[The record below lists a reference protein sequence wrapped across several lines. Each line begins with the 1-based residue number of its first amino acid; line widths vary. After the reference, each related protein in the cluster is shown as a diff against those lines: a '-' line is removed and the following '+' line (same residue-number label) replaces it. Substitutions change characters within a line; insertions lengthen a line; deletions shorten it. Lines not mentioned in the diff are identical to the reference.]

1 LKGDIL
7 VLSEQKGEE
16 LDNITYELL
25 TKGREIADQ
34 WEKKL
39 IVLVLGSNTDV
50 ATKLLTGMG
59 IVDDVLV
66 VDDPV
71 LHDHNTEAY
80 CKVISRVVKNF
91 SPTLFLVG
99 YTFLGMEVGPSV
111 AASLNIPM
119 ISNCVD
125 LEFADD
131 TLMATRPM
139 HNGTLHAKL
148 NLQGEVPYII
158 SFQKGALPRQG
169 RGSILKE
176 TTISLV
182 KAEIGEAALRS
193 KVIGIVETLGDIDI
207 TKAEVIVSAGRGI
220 GDKANIKLLKD
231 LADVLGGTVAG
242 SRAVVDMGWLP
253 LEYQV
258 GISGKTVTP
267 KIYFAC
273 GISGAS
279 HHVAGMRDSD
289 TIIAINKD
297 PNAPIFSVAHYGIV
311 GDVLE
316 LLPVITEEARRQC
329 H

>member
-1 LKGDIL
+1 MKGDVL

-39 IVLVLGSNTDV
+39 KVLVLGSNINV
-50 ATKLLTGMG
+50 ATKVLTGMG
-59 IVDDVLV
+59 IVDEVLV

-80 CKVISRVVKNF
+80 CKVISEVVKNVR
-91 SPTLFLVG
+91 PALFLVG
-99 YTFLGMEVGPSV
+99 YNFLGMEVGPSV
-111 AASLNIPM
+111 AASLNVPM
-119 ISNCVD
+119 VSNCVD
-125 LEFADD
+125 LEFADNM
-131 TLMATRPM
+131 LAATRPM
-139 HNGTLHAKL
+139 FNGTLHAKL
-148 NLQGEVPYII
+148 SLEGEVPYII

-169 RGSILKE
+169 GTSSPRE
-176 TTISLV
+176 TAISLV
-182 KAEIGEAALRS
+182 QAELGETALRS
-193 KVIGIVETLGDIDI
+193 KVIGIVETLSEIDI

-220 GDKANIKLLKD
+220 GDRANIKLLKD
-231 LADVLGGTVAG
+231 LAAVLGGTIAG

-289 TIIAINKD
+289 MIIAINKD
-297 PNAPIFSVAHYGIV
+297 VNAPIFGVAHYGIL

-316 LLPVITEEARRQC
+316 VLPVITEEARRQF

>member
-1 LKGDIL
+1 M
-7 VLSEQKGEE
+7 
-16 LDNITYELL
+16 
-25 TKGREIADQ
+25 
-34 WEKKL
+34 
-39 IVLVLGSNTDV
+39 VLVLGSHTD
-50 ATKLLTGMG
+50 AITKALAGMG
-59 IVDDVLV
+59 MVDDVLV

-71 LHDHNTEAY
+71 LHDHNTEVY
-80 CKVISRVVKNF
+80 CKVIARVVKNF
-91 SPTLFLVG
+91 KPALFLVG

-111 AASLNIPM
+111 ASGLNVPL
-119 ISNCVD
+119 ISNCVN

-131 TLMATRPM
+131 TLTATRPM
-139 HNGTLHAKL
+139 YNGTLHARL
-148 NLQGEVPYII
+148 NLAGEVPYII

-169 RGSILKE
+169 QGTIPRG
-176 TTISLV
+176 TAISLV
-182 KAEIGEAALRS
+182 KAEIGEATLRS
-193 KVIGIVETLGDIDI
+193 RVIGIVETLSEIDI

-231 LADVLGGTVAG
+231 LADVLGGTIAG

-297 PNAPIFSVAHYGIV
+297 ANAPIFGVAHYGIV

-316 LLPVITEEARRQC
+316 LLPVMTAEARRQF

>member
-1 LKGDIL
+1 MKGDIL

-25 TKGREIADQ
+25 AKGREIADR

-39 IVLVLGSNTDV
+39 MVLVLGSNTGT
-50 ATKLLTGMG
+50 ATKILTGMG
-59 IVDDVLV
+59 IVDEVLV

-71 LHDHNTEAY
+71 LHDHNTEVY

-91 SPTLFLVG
+91 SPALFLVG

-131 TLMATRPM
+131 TLRATRPM
-139 HNGTLHAKL
+139 YNGTLHAKL
-148 NLQGEVPYII
+148 NLHGEVPYII

-169 RGSILKE
+169 RGSILKD
-176 TTISLV
+176 TAVSLV
-182 KAEIGEAALRS
+182 KAEIAEATLRS
-193 KVIGIVETLGDIDI
+193 KVIGIVETLSDIDI

-267 KIYFAC
+267 KIYLAC

-297 PNAPIFSVAHYGIV
+297 PNAPIFSVAHYGIL

-316 LLPVITEEARRQC
+316 ILPFMTEEARRQF

>member
-7 VLSEQKGEE
+7 VLSEQKGDA

-39 IVLVLGSNTDV
+39 MVLVLGSNTNV
-50 ATKLLTGMG
+50 ITKALTDMG

-66 VDDPV
+66 VDDSV
-71 LHDHNTEAY
+71 LHDHNTEVY

-91 SPTLFLVG
+91 RPALFLVG
-99 YTFLGMEVGPSV
+99 YTFSGMEVGPLV
-111 AASLNIPM
+111 ASKQNVPL
-119 ISNCVD
+119 ISNCVN

-131 TLMATRPM
+131 TLTATRPM
-139 HNGTLHAKL
+139 YNGTLHVKL
-148 NLQGEVPYII
+148 NLSGEVSYII

-169 RGSILKE
+169 RESIPRG

-182 KAEIGEAALRS
+182 KAEIGEATLRS
-193 KVIGIVETLGDIDI
+193 KVVGIVETLSEIDI

-297 PNAPIFSVAHYGIV
+297 SNAPIFSVAHYGIV

-316 LLPVITEEARRQC
+316 LLPVITAEARRQF